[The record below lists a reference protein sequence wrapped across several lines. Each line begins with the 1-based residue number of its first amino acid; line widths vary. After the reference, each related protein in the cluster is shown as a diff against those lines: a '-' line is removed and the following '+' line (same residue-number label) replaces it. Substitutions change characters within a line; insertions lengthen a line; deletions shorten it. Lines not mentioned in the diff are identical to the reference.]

1 MRPLAARNPDWYFPP
16 QTPSSPASMKLGI
29 LADTHDE
36 LDPRIATVFAGVD
49 RIVHAGDVCG
59 PHLITE
65 LERLAPVTVVLGNND
80 AHFHWN
86 DSETFELG
94 GCRFLVEHIVSPEQ
108 PTRSLRERLRR
119 IQPNVV
125 IFGHTH
131 RPYCQRLDG
140 ILFLN
145 PGSAGSPRYGLPRS
159 VCLVD
164 VNRGMVEPRFV
175 DLP

>member
-1 MRPLAARNPDWYFPP
+1 
-16 QTPSSPASMKLGI
+16 MKLGI
-29 LADTHDE
+29 LADTHDQ

-49 RIVHAGDVCG
+49 RIAHAGDVCS
-59 PHLITE
+59 PDLIVE
-65 LERLAPVTVVLGNND
+65 LEQVAPVTVVRGNND
-80 AHFHWN
+80 AHFRWN
-86 DSETFELG
+86 ESETFEFG

-119 IQPNVV
+119 IQPQVV

-145 PGSAGSPRYGLPRS
+145 PGSAGWPRHGLPRS
-159 VCLVD
+159 VCLVEVD
-164 VNRGMVEPRFV
+164 GGIVEPRFV
-175 DLP
+175 ELP